1 MCLFYESLIRAGL
14 CLWLAGQ
21 RVATGGYHLWTGRPH
36 PGSHKKTKN
45 KTRIFNRDWTEH
57 IKDAGSESYVQKG
70 DLESFWGSFRA
81 FEAVFVGKVAKRT
94 GEKLN
99 SLREKMET
107 TPHVVQNKKNMKRLH
122 HNRGPCVRGL
132 EGH

>member
-1 MCLFYESLIRAGL
+1 MSLLPKFNLSRS
-14 CLWLAGQ
+14 
-21 RVATGGYHLWTGRPH
+21 VPVTGRTACGDERISPLNRTTT
-36 PGSHKKTKN
+36 PRLTHKKQN
-45 KTRIFNRDWTEH
+45 KTRIHNRDWTEH

-70 DLESFWGSFRA
+70 DSESFWGSFLA
-81 FEAVFVGKVAKRT
+81 IEAVFVGKVAKRT

-99 SLREKMET
+99 SLHEKMET

-122 HNRGPCVRGL
+122 HNRVPCVRGL